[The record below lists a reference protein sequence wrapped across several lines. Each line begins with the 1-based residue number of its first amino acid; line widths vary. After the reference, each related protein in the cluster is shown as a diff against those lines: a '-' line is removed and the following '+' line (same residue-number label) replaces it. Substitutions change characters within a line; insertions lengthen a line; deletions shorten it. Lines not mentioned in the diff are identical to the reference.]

1 MFIAQ
6 LLVLQVFIF
15 AGLVVVLRKLMGRHA
30 TTATAH
36 LQGLSQ
42 DYLKRH
48 DELKTRL
55 EETEK
60 HYQEQILKAQEEAHQ
75 TMTQA
80 LKEAESAR
88 QQAIEQAH
96 VEAER
101 IVAQATKAR
110 DALQQELVQS
120 MEIRAIERAGE
131 LVKSVLPQIL
141 RQAAHEDWL
150 TQLIANGLINGQP
163 LDTRET
169 CRDATVV
176 SAFPLTDAQRKL
188 LREKL
193 EKVMGGAV
201 TLKEEVE
208 PALVAGLTITIGHMV
223 MDGSLSNKLREATRH
238 AQDSV
243 E

>member
-6 LLVLQVFIF
+6 LLILQVFIF
-15 AGLVVVLRKLMGRHA
+15 VGLVVVLRKLMAKHA
-30 TTATAH
+30 TTATTH

-42 DYLKRH
+42 DYLKKH

-75 TMTQA
+75 TMTEA
-80 LKEAESAR
+80 LKEAEAAR

-101 IVAQATKAR
+101 IVAQAIKTR
-110 DALQQELVQS
+110 ETLQE
-120 MEIRAIERAGE
+120 E
-131 LVKSVLPQIL
+131 LVKSMEMKAVAHAEELIKAVLPQIL

-150 TQLIANGLINGQP
+150 TRLIADGLINGQK
-163 LDTRET
+163 LDSREV
-169 CRDATVV
+169 CKEATVV
-176 SAFPLTDAQRKL
+176 SAFPLTEPQRKL
-188 LREKL
+188 LRERL
-193 EKVMGGAV
+193 EQVMGAPV
-201 TLKEEVE
+201 TVQEQVE
-208 PALVAGLTITIGHMV
+208 PALIAGLTITIGHMV
-223 MDGSLSNKLREATRH
+223 LDGSLAHKLHEATRH
-238 AQDSV
+238 AQDAL

>member
-6 LLVLQVFIF
+6 LLILQVFIF
-15 AGLVVVLRKLMGRHA
+15 VGLVVVLRKLMARHA
-30 TTATAH
+30 TTATTH

-42 DYLKRH
+42 DYLKKH

-55 EETEK
+55 EETER

-75 TMTQA
+75 TMATA
-80 LKEAESAR
+80 LKEAEVAR

-101 IVAQATKAR
+101 IVAQATKT
-110 DALQQELVQS
+110 LETMKQELVQS
-120 MEIRAIERAGE
+120 MEIHAAERAGE
-131 LVKSVLPQIL
+131 LVKTVVPQIL

-150 TQLIANGLINGQP
+150 TQLITNGLINGQQ

-169 CRDATVV
+169 CKEATVV
-176 SAFPLTDAQRKL
+176 SAFPLTEPQRAL
-188 LREKL
+188 LRERL
-193 EKVMGGAV
+193 AQVMGGPV
-201 TLKEEVE
+201 TMQEQVE
-208 PALVAGLTITIGHMV
+208 PALIAGLTITIGHV
-223 MDGSLSNKLREATRH
+223 VLDGSLANKFREATRH
-238 AQDSV
+238 AKDGL

>member
-1 MFIAQ
+1 
-6 LLVLQVFIF
+6 
-15 AGLVVVLRKLMGRHA
+15 
-30 TTATAH
+30 TH

-42 DYLKRH
+42 DYLKKH

-55 EETEK
+55 EETER

-75 TMTQA
+75 MMAQA
-80 LKEAESAR
+80 LKDAESAR

-101 IVAQATKAR
+101 IMAQATKTR
-110 DALQQELVQS
+110 ETLQQEMIQS
-120 MEIRAIERAGE
+120 MELKAVEQAGE
-131 LVKSVLPQIL
+131 LVKTVLPQIL

-150 TQLIANGLINGQP
+150 TQLISDGLVDGQK

-176 SAFPLTDAQRKL
+176 SAFPLTDAQRTL
-188 LREKL
+188 LQERL
-193 EKVMGGAV
+193 EQVMGGPI
-201 TLKEEVE
+201 TMKETVE
-208 PALVAGLTITIGHMV
+208 PALIAGLTITIGHMV
-223 MDGSLSNKLREATRH
+223 LDGSLSNKLREATRH
-238 AQDSV
+238 AQNRI